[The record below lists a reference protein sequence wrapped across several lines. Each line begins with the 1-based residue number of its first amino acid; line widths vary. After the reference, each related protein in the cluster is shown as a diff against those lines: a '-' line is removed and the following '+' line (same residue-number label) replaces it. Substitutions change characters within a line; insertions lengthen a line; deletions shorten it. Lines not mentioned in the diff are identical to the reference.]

1 MVAQT
6 NPIIKAAVFGVQD
19 TPNGKLYAVL
29 KYRYSVVNGEPKWEA
44 NRYQMTEQDLVRA
57 IKNSKTDFI
66 NVAVDNEN
74 RIVSR
79 GGSLDRFKKL
89 EKASII
95 IGVMSVQKDTGYRV
109 IGYRVVFKTGM
120 IKAVKLQDVV
130 TYAIAA
136 TKRGYV
142 PFQNAMFVPGTQQT
156 TQFLRA
162 YNEGDFIPEYH
173 IYNAKAVQAVDSQ
186 NTPKDLKEHVKH
198 KASDVYTA
206 EQLRELKTGKK
217 EGLPIRIY
225 ANPKLS
231 AEQMKALR
239 KALEKGINPSRY
251 ASPEYSAEKMR
262 FFTFQLSKHNRINEY
277 LNPAYQYPQLMR
289 LAQAVQLGLNVKTL
303 LNPKMS
309 VTQMDDELV
318 HLELE
323 TYNKIEPKEGS
334 QF

>member
-6 NPIIKAAVFGVQD
+6 NPIIKAAVFGIQD

-44 NRYQMTEQDLVRA
+44 NRYQMTEQDLARA

-66 NVAVDNEN
+66 NVAVDDKN
-74 RIVSR
+74 RVIAR
-79 GGSLDRFKKL
+79 GGSLDRFKKT

-95 IGVMSVQKDTGYRV
+95 IGVMNVQKDNGYKV

-120 IKAVKLQDVV
+120 VKAVKIQDIV

-136 TKRGYV
+136 NRKGYV
-142 PFQNAMFVPGTQQT
+142 PFQNAMFVAGNQQT

-162 YNEGDFIPEYH
+162 YNEGDFISENH
-173 IYNAKAVQAVDSQ
+173 VYNTKATQAVDSQ
-186 NTPKDLKEHVKH
+186 NTPKDLKEHVRH
-198 KASDVYTA
+198 KASDIYTP
-206 EQLRELKTGKK
+206 EQLKELRVGKK
-217 EGLPIRIY
+217 EQLPIKIY
-225 ANPKLS
+225 ADPKLS

-262 FFTFQLSKHNRINEY
+262 FFTFQLSKHNKINEY
-277 LNPAYQYPQLMR
+277 LNPDYQYPQLMR

-309 VTQMDDELV
+309 VTEMDDELV